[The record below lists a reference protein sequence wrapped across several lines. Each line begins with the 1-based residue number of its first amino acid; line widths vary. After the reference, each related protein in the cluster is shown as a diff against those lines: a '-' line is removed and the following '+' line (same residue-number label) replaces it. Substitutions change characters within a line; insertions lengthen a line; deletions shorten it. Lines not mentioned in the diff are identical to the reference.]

1 MRHLNLLILATTLV
15 FLMSMQAHEAIR
27 VPFPHT
33 EGVLIGEKVVGLLES
48 LVTPVTPS
56 GPSGCTHVP
65 TPGGPCVHNEM
76 NYAGRRA
83 MAPPPPYPHPM
94 APVGMSAN
102 RK

>member
-1 MRHLNLLILATTLV
+1 
-15 FLMSMQAHEAIR
+15 MQVHEAIR

-33 EGVLIGEKVVGLLES
+33 EGVLVGEKVVGLLES

-65 TPGGPCVHNEM
+65 TPGGPCVNNEM